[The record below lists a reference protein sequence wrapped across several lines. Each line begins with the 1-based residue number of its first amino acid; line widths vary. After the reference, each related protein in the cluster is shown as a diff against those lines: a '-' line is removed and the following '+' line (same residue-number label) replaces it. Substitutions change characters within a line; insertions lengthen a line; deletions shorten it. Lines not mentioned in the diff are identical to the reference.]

1 AVFVRLALHALTVD
15 ADLPRSADLRLVLRG
30 AGDLAL
36 PRPLVADL
44 VVAAIEI
51 VAAADVLF
59 ADGRVADPRVAAHSL
74 RALPPRPAGGGE
86 IHGDAEPL
94 HAIAPERA
102 LLVRGA
108 LVAPAFPENAAQGS
122 GVAALHPQ
130 AVAVR
135 AAGGTF
141 TLDAGQA
148 RLAVEV
154 GLALGL
160 GASAPGLAAVTVRSL
175 ALFGLA
181 AAEGERGAEGQGSD
195 EPEWDPTSHR
205 ATASRILSMGVR
217 IAEGQSISRTSQTS
231 PGLDRTLVLWAS

>member
-1 AVFVRLALHALTVD
+1 
-15 ADLPRSADLRLVLRG
+15 
-30 AGDLAL
+30 
-36 PRPLVADL
+36 
-44 VVAAIEI
+44 
-51 VAAADVLF
+51 
-59 ADGRVADPRVAAHSL
+59 
-74 RALPPRPAGGGE
+74 PAGGGE

-160 GASAPGLAAVTVRSL
+160 GASAPGLAAVT
-175 ALFGLA
+175 A

-231 PGLDRTLVLWAS
+231 PGLDRTLVLWALRIPKTLTCTVAVVAGLVAPLALANSTTTLYLPPEGLEKTISSGP